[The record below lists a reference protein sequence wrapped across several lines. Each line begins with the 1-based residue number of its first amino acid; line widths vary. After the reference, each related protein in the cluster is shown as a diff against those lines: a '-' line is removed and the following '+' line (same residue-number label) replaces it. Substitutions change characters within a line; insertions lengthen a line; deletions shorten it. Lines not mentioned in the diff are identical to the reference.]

1 MSLSHQPEQP
11 TLTIRSVKLP
21 RRLRSYGLCLTSVHR
36 PGAHLTL
43 PSDPI
48 TVVYIS
54 DTVEMGYSC
63 GASHGYYEYQAKILF
78 VRSRE
83 VD

>member
-1 MSLSHQPEQP
+1 MSLSPQPEQP

-21 RRLRSYGLCLTSVHR
+21 RHRLRSYGLCLTSVHR
-36 PGAHLTL
+36 LGAHLTL

-54 DTVEMGYSC
+54 DTIEMGLAWLLRVSGENIVC
-63 GASHGYYEYQAKILF
+63 TI
-78 VRSRE
+78 
-83 VD
+83 